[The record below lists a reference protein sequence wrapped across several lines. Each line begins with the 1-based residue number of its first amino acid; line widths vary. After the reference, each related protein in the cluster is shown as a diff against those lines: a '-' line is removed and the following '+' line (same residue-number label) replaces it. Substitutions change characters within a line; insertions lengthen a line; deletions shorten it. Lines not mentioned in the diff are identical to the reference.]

1 VRKIASDET
10 KEISVERWGEWCDL
24 FTNGNCGRLVGIE
37 TVDDEL
43 GTETLTTGVALVAVD
58 CDPEGKGNDFVI
70 SFGDEEAPSRHTIAG
85 PVALWQAQDRNGVV
99 VSLEIEDERGGR
111 TIVTLG

>member
-1 VRKIASDET
+1 MRKIASDET

-70 SFGDEEAPSRHTIAG
+70 SFGDEEPPLWPGDDTLL
-85 PVALWQAQDRNGVV
+85 ALLCRIRWSKSYESCSGYLAFDC
-99 VSLEIEDERGGR
+99 L
-111 TIVTLG
+111 